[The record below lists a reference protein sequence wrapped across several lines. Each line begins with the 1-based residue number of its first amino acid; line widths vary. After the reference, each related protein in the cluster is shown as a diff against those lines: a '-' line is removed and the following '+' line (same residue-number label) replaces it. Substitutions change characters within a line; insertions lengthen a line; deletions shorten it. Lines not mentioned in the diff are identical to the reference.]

1 MPSMMRYQ
9 HALLLPAFCGVLLSA
24 CRKEPA
30 NEAPQIT
37 ITLPAEGTSITVP
50 DTLMVT
56 LQASDDIGLSQ
67 LAVSLL
73 DQNQVPVGISASRT
87 VSGKSATVTLALPI
101 VSEQLPSGSYTLY
114 ATAYDGS
121 LTGNDFLNVH
131 LSAVPLRVRAVF
143 TVVENAGSTVL
154 YKTDSTGLTTAVQT
168 WPMDLGGAAVSSA
181 AQLLFVAGGATGNM
195 QALSP
200 DGLGTAWQL
209 PNQGSI
215 GAPWF
220 TSVDLAGD
228 GQLYV
233 GQDNGTLHGFLAE
246 NGTGTC
252 TATLPEQFRAT
263 SSLVSGD
270 LLICTERHFV
280 TQEQRIGIYFRSTG
294 ALQQTQT
301 LDLDPVRLFD
311 RDGQHILIFG
321 NRNGHGVVQDRS
333 IIGGGGWEPYTW
345 PVPVTAV
352 EHVGGDQWL
361 VALANGDLQRFTFSN
376 AGSLGIGNTPVL
388 NTLAINPV
396 TGLVYG
402 GGNGQVVQINPSTGA
417 VSQAWSVAGNVR
429 KVLPLLNR

>member
-1 MPSMMRYQ
+1 MRYQ
-9 HALLLPAFCGVLLSA
+9 HALLLPALCGVLLPA

-30 NEAPQIT
+30 NEPPRIT
-37 ITLPAEGTSITVP
+37 ITAPAEGASVSVP

-56 LQASDDIGLSQ
+56 LQASDDIGLAQ

-73 DQNQVPVGISASRT
+73 DQDQVPVGIAASRAVT
-87 VSGKSATVTLALPI
+87 GKSASVTLAMPLL
-101 VSEQLPSGSYTLY
+101 SEQLPSGEYTLY

-121 LTGNDFLNVH
+121 LTGNDYQNLHVT
-131 LSAVPLRVRAVF
+131 AVPLRVRAVF
-143 TVVENAGSTVL
+143 TVAENGGSTGL
-154 YKTDSTGLTTAVQT
+154 YKTDSAGITTAVQS

-181 AQLLFVAGGATGNM
+181 AQLLYVAGGAEGNL

-200 DGLGTAWQL
+200 DGMGTDWQL
-209 PNQGSI
+209 PNQSSL

-220 TSVDLAGD
+220 TSVDIASD

-233 GQDNGTLHGFLAE
+233 GQDNGTLRGFLAS

-301 LDLDPVRLFD
+301 MDLEPVRVFD
-311 RDGQHILIFG
+311 RDGQHLLIFG
-321 NRNGHGVVQDRS
+321 NRNGHGLVQDRS
-333 IIGGGGWEPYTW
+333 IIGGGGWEPYNW
-345 PVPVTAV
+345 PVPITAV

-361 VALANGDLQRFTFSN
+361 VALANGGLQRFTFNN
-376 AGSLGIGNTPVL
+376 AGSLGMGTTPVL
-388 NTLAINPV
+388 NTLVLNPV

-402 GGNGQVVQINPSTGA
+402 GGNGQVVLIDPATGA
-417 VSQAWSVAGNVR
+417 VSPAWSVVGEVR
-429 KVLPLLNR
+429 KLLPLLNR